1 MFICFQ
7 RKLKLKSEKPINN
20 TELSRNILCFLTM
33 LALVMFMGTLS
44 LLNFSL
50 AFLIALMYVPITL
63 LAIQTIDN
71 ELIKLGQLVAIALA
85 APLIYFT
92 LLFLIYVSVFDNLDS
107 PAGLAQITSLIA
119 RKLYDLTLMSKLS
132 HVWTLN
138 LVNICLTPIWSL
150 IWFIA
155 FPKI

>member
-1 MFICFQ
+1 MFIFFL
-7 RKLKLKSEKPINN
+7 RKLKLKSEKLINN

-50 AFLIALMYVPITL
+50 AFLIALIYVPITL

-71 ELIKLGQLVAIALA
+71 ELIKLGQLVVIALA

-92 LLFLIYVSVFDNLDS
+92 LLFLIYMTVFDNLDT
-107 PAGLAQITSLIA
+107 PAGFAQLISVIA